1 MQEFDVVG
9 RIQELCH
16 SRSWTY
22 YRLAKASGIPYS
34 TLSTMLR
41 KTNVPS
47 LPSLMKICNGFGITL
62 SQFFSDHDET
72 VKLTSD
78 QKECLCLW
86 NDLESTSKPLAMA
99 YMQALK
105 DRQPIDDM
113 YKK

>member
-1 MQEFDVVG
+1 MQDFDVIG

-16 SRSWTY
+16 SRSWSY

-47 LPSLMKICNGFGITL
+47 VTSLIKICHGFGITL
-62 SQFFSDHDET
+62 SQFFSDQDET
-72 VKLTSD
+72 AKLTTD
-78 QKECLCLW
+78 QRECLALW
-86 NDLESTSKPLAMA
+86 DSLDNSSKDLTMA

-105 DRQPIDDM
+105 DRQAVDIP
-113 YKK
+113 KK

>member
-1 MQEFDVVG
+1 MQEFDVVD
-9 RIQELCH
+9 RIQELCR

-47 LPSLMKICNGFGITL
+47 LPSLMKICDGFDITL
-62 SQFFSDHDET
+62 SQFFANQDET
-72 VKLTSD
+72 ALLTED
-78 QKECLCLW
+78 QKDCLSIW
-86 NDLESTSKPLAMA
+86 NNLDNTSKRLTMA

-105 DRQPIDDM
+105 DRQSVDVH
-113 YKK
+113 KK

>member
-9 RIQELCH
+9 RIQELCR

-47 LPSLMKICNGFGITL
+47 LPSLMKICDGFDITL
-62 SQFFSDHDET
+62 SQFFANQDET
-72 VKLTSD
+72 ALLTED
-78 QKECLCLW
+78 QKDCLSIW
-86 NDLESTSKPLAMA
+86 NNLDNISKSLTMA

-105 DRQPIDDM
+105 DRQSVDVH
-113 YKK
+113 KK